1 MIGSVNQNRI
11 RNLESSPSKSMI
23 PYMILTRQ
31 FFTILLIAPIAEL
44 DALNSALYAAYV
56 VQRIDIEVVGRSRAL
71 SGFA

>member
-1 MIGSVNQNRI
+1 
-11 RNLESSPSKSMI
+11 MI